1 MKKTKI
7 MWFGVNNDNND
18 NKLETIDISGI
29 IMEKVCSYPY
39 VGVEFDSLL
48 SFD

>member
-1 MKKTKI
+1 
-7 MWFGVNNDNND
+7 MWFGVNNDNDYNE
-18 NKLETIDISGI
+18 LETINISGI
-29 IMEKVCSYPY
+29 ITEKVCSYPY